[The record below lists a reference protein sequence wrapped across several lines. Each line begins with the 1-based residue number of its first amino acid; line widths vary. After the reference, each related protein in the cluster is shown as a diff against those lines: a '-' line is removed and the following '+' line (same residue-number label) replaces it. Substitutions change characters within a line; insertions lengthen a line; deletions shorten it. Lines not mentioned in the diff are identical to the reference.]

1 MENKMAEVA
10 KLFGVELNEEF
21 GLKNS
26 NFRYKLT
33 ISGLR
38 KRHIT
43 LEEWT
48 NSSMLDD
55 LLLGRVEIV
64 KAVKPIL
71 DNIEKNYL
79 SNIIK
84 PFRDR
89 INYIAKVNLA
99 NRREYILI
107 KMKNMEV
114 ISLPFFTPGTM
125 YKGMEVNREYTLE
138 QLGL

>member
-21 GLKNS
+21 GLKKS

-33 ISGLR
+33 KKGLY
-38 KRHIT
+38 KKYFT
-43 LEEWT
+43 EKEWSYST
-48 NSSMLDD
+48 MLDD

-89 INYIAKVNLA
+89 VDYIAKVNLA

-107 KMKNMEV
+107 KMKNMEM
-114 ISLPFFTPGTM
+114 ISLPFFTAGTM
-125 YKGMEVNREYTLE
+125 YKGMENDKDYILKD
-138 QLGL
+138 LDL